1 MTFTN
6 KTALEIGQMIK
17 NKEVSSVEVTKSM
30 LANIKERDEKVN
42 AFVSVFED
50 EAIKQAEEV
59 QAKIDAGE
67 LTSPLAGVPMAIK
80 DNICTKDRLTT
91 CGSKML
97 HNFKPP
103 YNATVTEKLESA
115 GAVVLGK
122 LNMDEFAM
130 GGSTETSYFGATGN
144 PWDVT
149 RVPGG
154 SSGGSAAAVA
164 AEEVTYALGSDTG
177 GSIRQ
182 PCSFCG
188 VSGIKPTYGA
198 VSRYGLV
205 AFASSLDQIGPVGRD
220 IKDCAEV
227 LSVISG
233 HDAKDSTSVKRP
245 VFDFSTCFDG
255 NLKGMKIGIP
265 TNYFGKGLDEDVKKS
280 VLEAAETLK
289 KLGAEIEEFEM
300 NIVDYAI
307 PTYYVLA
314 CAEASSN
321 LSRYDGIKY
330 GYRKRDCED
339 LMEVYLTSRSEGFGM
354 EVKRRIMLGS
364 FVLSSGYYD
373 AYYNKSLKV
382 RGLIK
387 KSFDEAFKKYDMILS
402 PVAPTTAYKIGENSS
417 DPLKMYLGDI
427 YTVSVN
433 LAGIPAVSV
442 PCGFGSN
449 GMPIGMQLI
458 GNAFDESKLVRAAY
472 AFQRE
477 TDFHTKK
484 PEMVK
489 GGNN

>member
-1 MTFTN
+1 MN
-6 KTALEIGQMIK
+6 YLDKTALEIGQMIK
-17 NKEVSSVEVTKSM
+17 DKKVSSVEVTKDM
-30 LANIKERDEKVN
+30 LKQIKAKDDKVN
-42 AFVSVFED
+42 AYITVFED
-50 EAIKQAEEV
+50 EALKRAEEV
-59 QAKIDAGE
+59 QDKIDKGE
-67 LTSPLAGVPMAIK
+67 ISSLVAGVPMAIK
-80 DNICTKDRLTT
+80 DNICTKDNLTT

-97 HNFKPP
+97 YNFKPP
-103 YNATVTEKLESA
+103 YNATVTEKLNNA

-130 GGSTETSYFGATGN
+130 GGSTETSFFGPTGN
-144 PWDVT
+144 PWDIT

-164 AEEVTYALGSDTG
+164 SGECTYALGSDTG

-220 IKDCAEV
+220 IRDCAEV
-227 LSVISG
+227 LSIISG
-233 HDAKDSTSVKRP
+233 HDLKDSTSVKRGAL
-245 VFDFSTCFDG
+245 DFSGCYNG
-255 NLKGMKIGIP
+255 YLKGFKIGIP
-265 TNYFGKGLDEDVKKS
+265 TNYFGEGLDLEVKKS
-280 VLEAAETLK
+280 VLEAANTLK
-289 KLGAEIEEFEM
+289 SLGAEIEEFEM

-330 GYRKRDCED
+330 GYRNRDCED
-339 LMEVYLTSRSEGFGM
+339 LMEVYLTSRSEAFGM

-387 KSFDEAFKKYDMILS
+387 KSFDEAFASYDMILS

-433 LAGIPAVSV
+433 LAGIPAVSI
-442 PCGFGSN
+442 PCGFDSK
-449 GMPIGMQLI
+449 GMPIGLQLI
-458 GNAFDESKLVRAAY
+458 GNAFDEVKLVKAAY
-472 AFQRE
+472 AFQKE
-477 TDFHTKK
+477 TDFHIKK
-484 PEMVK
+484 PEIAK
-489 GGNN
+489 EGK

>member
-1 MTFTN
+1 MSLLD

-17 NKEVSSVEVTKSM
+17 NKEVSSVEVTKDM
-30 LANIKERDEKVN
+30 LAQIKAKDERVN
-42 AFVSVFED
+42 AYISVFED
-50 EAIKQAEEV
+50 EAVARAEKV
-59 QAKIDAGE
+59 QAKIDSGE
-67 LTSPLAGVPMAIK
+67 LTSDLAGVPMAIK
-80 DNICTKDRLTT
+80 DNICTKDNLTT

-97 HNFKPP
+97 YNFKPP
-103 YNATVTEKLESA
+103 YNATVVDKLDKA

-144 PWDVT
+144 PWDT
-149 RVPGG
+149 DRVPGG

-164 AEEVTYALGSDTG
+164 AGECTYALGSDTG

-220 IKDCAEV
+220 IRDCASV
-227 LSVISG
+227 LNIISG
-233 HDAKDSTSVKRP
+233 HDAKDSTSIKREAL
-245 VFDFSTCFDG
+245 DFSDCFSGDI
-255 NLKGMKIGIP
+255 KGMKIGIP
-265 TNYFGKGLDEDVKKS
+265 TNYFGEGLDEDVKKS

-289 KLGAEIEEFEM
+289 KLGAEVEEFEM
-300 NIVDYAI
+300 SIVDYAI

-330 GYRKRDCED
+330 GYRNRDCED
-339 LMEVYLTSRSEGFGM
+339 LLEVYLTSRSEAFGM

-373 AYYNKSLKV
+373 AYYNKALKV

-387 KSFDEAFKKYDMILS
+387 KNFDEAFSKYDMILS

-433 LAGIPAVSV
+433 LAGIPAVTV
-442 PCGFGSN
+442 PCGFGKN

-458 GNAFDESKLVRAAY
+458 GNAFGENKLVKAAY
-472 AFQRE
+472 AYQKA

-484 PEMVK
+484 PEIAK
-489 GGNN
+489 EGNN